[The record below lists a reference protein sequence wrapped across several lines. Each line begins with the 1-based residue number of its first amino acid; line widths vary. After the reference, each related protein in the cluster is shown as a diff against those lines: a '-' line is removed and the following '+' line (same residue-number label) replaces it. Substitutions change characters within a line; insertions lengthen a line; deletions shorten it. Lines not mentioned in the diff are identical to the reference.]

1 MFRLP
6 SLQSLKIFECA
17 ARHASF
23 TNAADELGVS
33 QGAVSQHIK
42 NLEIRV
48 GFEVFIRSG
57 RAISLSSSGQLLL
70 ESVIHGLTGIQR
82 TIEHE
87 RRKQLSNEL
96 IISVL
101 PGFAIRWLFP
111 RLMAFNAQHPKI
123 KISLNTVAKPLDFDL
138 YHAHAAIAYAPLEG
152 RHSNRKPLFSEH
164 LFPVCSAG
172 FAKRHHINTDSNK
185 SHENLADLLTLPLLG
200 DESPTAASFRDTW
213 SYWLEKTRLQRPLK
227 PIDCQSQ
234 SNMTLQLAEL
244 GHGIAIGRTSLVQDA
259 LKKGD
264 LIALTPPTILNP
276 SHYFIC
282 ENPAVNASQSLSV
295 FSEWLNKECQ
305 SINITE

>member
-17 ARHASF
+17 ARHVSF
-23 TNAADELGVS
+23 TKAADELGIS

-57 RAISLSSSGQLLL
+57 RAISLSNSGQLLL

-87 RRKQLSNEL
+87 RRKQQSNEL

-152 RHSNRKPLFSEH
+152 RHSNRKPLFTEH
-164 LFPVCSAG
+164 LFPVCSSE
-172 FAKRHHINTDSNK
+172 FAKLHNINPHSDN
-185 SHENLADLLTLPLLG
+185 SHEYLASLLTLPLLG
-200 DESPTAASFRDTW
+200 DESPTATSFRDTW

-227 PIDCQSQ
+227 AIDCQSQ

-259 LKKGD
+259 LKKGE
-264 LIALTPPTILNP
+264 LIALTPPTVINP

-282 ENPAVNASQSLSV
+282 ENSALGTSSSLDIFTQWLSQ
-295 FSEWLNKECQ
+295 ECQ
-305 SINITE
+305 SINI